1 MRLSPSAQPARLWPV
16 LNFLISAIMMTAM
29 LMHSSVLSAEPISVR
44 HMEGTT
50 HGFLVL
56 RNQQGKVL
64 AEGELTQVVKGR
76 RLISDLVFHFKDGS
90 IDDETTVYSQRGVF
104 RLLRDHHVQK
114 GPSFPHPLDLS
125 INAVTDQV
133 TVVSSDN
140 GKKKTE
146 TDHLDLHPDIANG
159 LIETLLKNILP
170 DTPETKV
177 SYIAATPK
185 PRLVT
190 LSIKPQGKE
199 NFSVAGRLHRAM
211 RYDIKIEI
219 GGIAGVIAPV
229 IGKQPKDI
237 YIWVLGG
244 KAPTFVRMEGELYQG
259 GPVWIVQLA
268 SPVFPKAQGS
278 APKAPTVAS
287 PRR

>member
-16 LNFLISAIMMTAM
+16 LEFLVSATLMAAM
-29 LMHSSVLSAEPISVR
+29 LTHSGLLAAAPISVR

-56 RNQQGKVL
+56 RNQQGKEL

-90 IDDETTVYSQRGVF
+90 IDDETTVYSQRGTF

-114 GPSFPHPLDLS
+114 GPSFPHPMDLTIDAS
-125 INAVTDQV
+125 TGQV
-133 TVVSSDN
+133 TVISSDN
-140 GKKKTE
+140 GKMKTE
-146 TDHLDLHPDIANG
+146 TDHLDLPSDLANG
-159 LIETLLKNILP
+159 LIQTLLKNIQP

-177 SYIAATPK
+177 SYLAATPK

-199 NFSVAGRLHRAM
+199 KFRVAGAPHRAM

-219 GGIAGVIAPV
+219 GGIAGVIAPIV
-229 IGKQPKDI
+229 GKQPKDI
-237 YIWVLGG
+237 NIWVIGG
-244 KAPTFVRMEGELYQG
+244 KAPTFVRMEGELYEG
-259 GPVWIVQLA
+259 GPVWVVQL
-268 SPVFPKAQGS
+268 S
-278 APKAPTVAS
+278 APVWPKSAQS
-287 PRR
+287 

>member
-16 LNFLISAIMMTAM
+16 LDFHVSAILMAAM
-29 LMHSSVLSAEPISVR
+29 LMHSGVLSAAPVSVR

-56 RNQQGKVL
+56 RNQQGKEL
-64 AEGELTQVVKGR
+64 AEGELTQVVKAH

-90 IDDETTVYSQRGVF
+90 VDDETTVYSQRGVF

-114 GPSFPHPLDLS
+114 GPSFPHPIDLS
-125 INAVTDQV
+125 IDASTGQV

-146 TDHLDLHPDIANG
+146 TDHLDLPSDLANG
-159 LIETLLKNILP
+159 LIQTLLKNIQP

-177 SYIAATPK
+177 SYLATTPK

-199 NFSVAGRLHRAM
+199 KFRVAGVPHRAM

-219 GGIAGVIAPV
+219 GGITGAIAPLV
-229 IGKQPKDI
+229 GKQPKDI
-237 YIWVLGG
+237 YIWILGG
-244 KAPTFVRMEGELYQG
+244 KAPTFVRMEGELYEG
-259 GPVWIVQLA
+259 GPVWIVQLTA
-268 SPVFPKAQGS
+268 PVWPKGAQS
-278 APKAPTVAS
+278 
-287 PRR
+287 